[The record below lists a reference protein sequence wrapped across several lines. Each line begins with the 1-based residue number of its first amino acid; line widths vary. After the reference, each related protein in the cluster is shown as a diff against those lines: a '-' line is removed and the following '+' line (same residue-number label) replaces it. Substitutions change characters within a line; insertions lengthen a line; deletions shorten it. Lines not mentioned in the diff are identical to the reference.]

1 MPVKSPD
8 ETGPLILIR
17 FSGDI
22 STKGS
27 KTKQRFVRRLEENLR
42 DALAAAGIGGGI
54 RRDWHRLY
62 LEAESPIALDVVP
75 RVFGVQ
81 SISPVERHP
90 WTTLQDVVRAGE
102 SIFREDVAG
111 KRFAVRARRGGDV
124 KRIPFDSMDVDR
136 ALGTALLPG
145 SAGVDLGRPEF
156 TARLEVQPEAA
167 YFFRRVVPA
176 HGGLPLGVEGRA
188 LSLVSGGFDSAVASW
203 LMLRRGVSLDY
214 LFLNLGGSE
223 HREGVL
229 RVMKIVSDL
238 WSYGDRP
245 ILHELDFAP
254 VVRELREKTSS
265 RFWQVILKRLM
276 LQAGDRLAA
285 RIGAH
290 ALVTGEAVGQ
300 VSSQTLQNLAVIS
313 RATHL
318 PILRP
323 LVGNNKEEIT
333 ELARRI
339 GTFESS
345 AKVDEYCDL
354 LSRSPSTSAPL
365 RALEAEEAKLDP
377 AVLEAAWAGRG
388 KVDLRAL
395 SLDNLEGTG
404 LDLDADR
411 IPEDAVLLDLR
422 SRPAYD
428 AWHPSEA
435 LHLEYTEALRAY
447 RAFGREKAYVLY
459 CEIGYKSAHLAE
471 LMRRS
476 GFRAWHLHRGVREL
490 MERSAEADLLTR

>member
-1 MPVKSPD
+1 MPEQVPGGS
-8 ETGPLILIR
+8 GPLILIR

-27 KTKQRFVRRLEENLR
+27 KTKQRFVRRLEQNLH
-42 DALAAAGIGGGI
+42 DALVSSGIGGTI

-62 LEAESPIALDVVP
+62 LEAESPLALDVVP

-81 SISPVERHP
+81 SLSPVERRP
-90 WTTLQDVVRAGE
+90 WTTLDDVVREGE
-102 SIFREDVAG
+102 AFFREDVAG

-124 KRIPFDSMDVDR
+124 KRIPFNSMDVDR

-156 TARLEVQPEAA
+156 TARLEIQPEGA

-188 LSLVSGGFDSAVASW
+188 LALVSGGFDSAVASW

-223 HREGVL
+223 HRNGVL
-229 RVMKIVSDL
+229 RVMKVVSDL

-245 ILHELDFAP
+245 ILHELDFVP
-254 VVRELREKTSS
+254 VVRDLRERTAP

-276 LQAGDRLAA
+276 LRVGERLAG
-285 RIGAH
+285 RVKAH

-313 RATHL
+313 RATEI

-333 ELARRI
+333 ERARRI

-354 LSRSPSTSAPL
+354 VSRSPSTNAPL

-377 AVLEAAWAGRG
+377 AVLRAAWEGRR
-388 KVDLRAL
+388 KHDLRAL
-395 SLDNLEGTG
+395 EPGEVEDTD
-404 LDLDADR
+404 LDLGPDR
-411 IPEDAVLLDLR
+411 IPPDAVLLDLR

-428 AWHPSEA
+428 AWHPAGA
-435 LHLEYTEALRAY
+435 LHLEYAEALRAY
-447 RAFGREKAYVLY
+447 RAFARDKAYVLY

-471 LMRRS
+471 LMRKS

-490 MERSAEADLLTR
+490 MERSQEADLLLR